1 LKSSASVRHPKK
13 NILFSPPSC
22 SYYNSDSNRLQE
34 WYKYIERISRM
45 INLAGDDVT
54 TSQALT
60 EATNRSKS
68 LVLEKVRQGVFRV
81 SSQQDGHYLT
91 RRGDQ

>member
-1 LKSSASVRHPKK
+1 
-13 NILFSPPSC
+13 
-22 SYYNSDSNRLQE
+22 
-34 WYKYIERISRM
+34 M

-60 EATNRSKS
+60 EATNRPKS